1 MLNTF
6 DYIKCFENTFW
17 EWDFRD
23 ECLHLKDGIT
33 FAHWEEVKEYL
44 INLEPMGLPLF
55 DVFAGIMAA
64 TKSDAFGSVGLSIQK
79 YLTPTKYSE
88 SLQPSLAIFE
98 TIEAVD
104 QKYKQG
110 ANRFLLIATVL
121 EKSNAKLIDS
131 VSAKIAYE
139 LGNPELSFFGAKGNE
154 AVHHLKK
161 VVSIFRSL
169 SNHFPDPE
177 SIVTAM
183 MGFDVSKVNL
193 LNAIPLAQESMQD
206 PLTETFLDQLKNE
219 IRTEKIAALIPYMI
233 SGMNFPIHSKQSD
246 ERPDGGV
253 SNLSNKGHFDQ
264 LIVSEFAYDDDYFLS
279 RIVNNEALFFER
291 EKAKDDNNDDVC
303 LLIDSSLYTWGL
315 PKLIAIAAGCAITM
329 KTEDTEIDSFVVG
342 SEVIS
347 CNFNSVHGVLQGI
360 RYTDASICPAQGINL
375 FTQKDRSYS
384 NTLFITTEKSWKRPE
399 MIHIREE
406 SNQLFDF
413 VVFTNEDAEINV
425 LKSKGK
431 QVANFKLDVE
441 TIWELKKND
450 VPRKHVA
457 PAQTTQYPLLFP
469 ILNGRIKY
477 FFRYNEDTF
486 FIDKSK
492 GVFHVQINKNDD
504 GNPRGARFLMKI
516 GYGLDVLGDIGLNAR
531 GEFELLMFSRK
542 SKQIII
548 YNLSLIT
555 AKVIE
560 FTQWKNRMGDFFY
573 HQNNRFMFAGRDGHF
588 IIDDDFTASSQKL
601 PFEIELYRT
610 ASERRRLIKTKQT
623 YWFNYFKMIKS
634 AYVTDQGELV
644 IRGKRIEATVDFIR
658 CFDPPVGK
666 PVHIPAFTG
675 SGERQFFTFSSGDS
689 ISSNPSGMVEF
700 HFNEKNRP
708 RGYELSLVQVGGE
721 KIPTVKQIRVIT
733 GKALNDCK
741 EMVDEGKGKVIIS
754 HDENKLN
761 RMAHDLREIGNKVE
775 VRPLQ
780 LGIKF
785 YMTSVVDLSSSM
797 ASTTFFSGNKIFKDD
812 EFGISQRDITPIEFY
827 DLYVRAFIQN
837 ISNGI

>member
-1 MLNTF
+1 MLNTY

-17 EWDFRD
+17 EWDLID
-23 ECLHLKDGIT
+23 ECLHLKGGVT

-55 DVFAGIMAA
+55 DVFAGVMAA
-64 TKSDAFGSVGLSIQK
+64 TRSDAFGSVGLTIQK
-79 YLTPTKYSE
+79 YLTPTSYSE
-88 SLQPSLAIFE
+88 SLNPSLTIFE

-110 ANRFLLIATVL
+110 PNRFLLIATVL

-139 LGNPELSFFGAKGNE
+139 LGNPELSFFGAKGDKTIQ
-154 AVHHLKK
+154 HLKK
-161 VVSIFRSL
+161 VVSIFKGL
-169 SNHFPDPE
+169 SNYFPDPE

-183 MGFDVSKVNL
+183 MGFDLSKVNL
-193 LNAIPLAQESMQD
+193 IDAMPLAQESMRD
-206 PLTETFLDQLKNE
+206 SLAETFLDQMKNE

-303 LLIDSSLYTWGL
+303 LLIDSSIYTWGL

-329 KTEDTEIDSFVVG
+329 KTEDAEIDCFVVG
-342 SEVIS
+342 STLIS
-347 CNFNSVHGVLQGI
+347 CDFNSVHGVLKGI
-360 RYTDASICPAQGINL
+360 QYTDASICPAEGIDR
-375 FTQKDRSYS
+375 FTQNDRNYS
-384 NTLFITTEKSWKRPE
+384 NTLFVTTEKSWKRPE
-399 MIHIREE
+399 MMHIREE

-413 VVFTNEDAEINV
+413 VVFTNEDAEIKV

-431 QVANFKLDVE
+431 QVANFKLDLD
-441 TIWELKKND
+441 TIWELKKHD
-450 VPRKHVA
+450 VPRKHVEP
-457 PAQTTQYPLLFP
+457 PAQYPMLFP
-469 ILNGRIKY
+469 ILNGRVKY
-477 FFRYNEDTF
+477 FFRYNEDIF

-492 GVFHVQINKNDD
+492 GVFHIQINKNED
-504 GNPRGARFLMKI
+504 GKPKGARFLMKI
-516 GYGLDVLGDIGLNAR
+516 GFGLDVLGDIGLNAR

-542 SKQIII
+542 SKQVII
-548 YNLSLIT
+548 YNLSLT
-555 AKVIE
+555 TEKVIE
-560 FTQWKNRMGDFFY
+560 FTQWKMRMGDFFY
-573 HQNNRFMFAGRDGHF
+573 HQNNQFIFAGRDGHF
-588 IIDDDFTASSQKL
+588 ILDDDFTASSEKR
-601 PFEIELYRT
+601 PFETELYRT
-610 ASERRRLIKTKQT
+610 ALERRRTIRIKQT

-634 AYVTDQGELV
+634 AYVSDQGELV

-658 CFDPPVGK
+658 YFDPPVGK
-666 PVHIPAFTG
+666 QTHIPNFTG
-675 SGERQFFTFSSGDS
+675 SGEHQYFTFSSGEL

-700 HFNEKNRP
+700 HFNEKKRP
-708 RGYELSLVQVGGE
+708 LGYELRLVQVGGN
-721 KIPTVKQIRVIT
+721 KIETIKQIRVIT
-733 GKALNDCK
+733 GKGLKDCK
-741 EMVDEGKGKVIIS
+741 EMVDEGKGNVIIS
-754 HDENKLN
+754 HDENRLN
-761 RMAHDLREIGNKVE
+761 KMAYDLRELGNKVE
-775 VRPLQ
+775 VRSLQ
-780 LGIKF
+780 LGMKF

-797 ASTTFFSGNKIFKDD
+797 ASTTFFSGNRTFKDD
-812 EFGISQRDITPIEFY
+812 EFGISQREITPIEFY

-837 ISNGI
+837 ITNGI